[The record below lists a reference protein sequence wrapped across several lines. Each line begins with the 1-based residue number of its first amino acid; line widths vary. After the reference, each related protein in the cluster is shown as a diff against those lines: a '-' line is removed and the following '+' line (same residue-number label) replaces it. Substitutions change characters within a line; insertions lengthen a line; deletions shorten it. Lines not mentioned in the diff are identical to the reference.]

1 MFSDFHDRR
10 VNFWMK
16 QTNDPTL
23 PHLPRQPTPA
33 DMRMFRNCQCHPRMN
48 AGSRRCPAGFSLT
61 EILVVILVIAILAAI
76 MFPLVRSMRDKA
88 RGASCTQ
95 NLRQIGIGL
104 HSYISEN
111 SGRFP
116 NGKAH
121 VSWLKDDEQN
131 SLGLSWYDAAAQ
143 NLGRENYSKKFNDP
157 GADPLPDIFGCP
169 AGHGKPYHPAWPYTG
184 DYAGNLY
191 LGQENHK
198 VLTMSAVKN
207 PSSTPYVQDTVKQN
221 NFGVGI
227 YGSGFSKTS
236 DFAFAA
242 RHGGKGNILWVDGH
256 VSSLTYPEYMK
267 FANESKHGG
276 PYNFVRG
283 YW

>member
-1 MFSDFHDRR
+1 
-10 VNFWMK
+10 
-16 QTNDPTL
+16 
-23 PHLPRQPTPA
+23 
-33 DMRMFRNCQCHPRMN
+33 MN
-48 AGSRRCPAGFSLT
+48 AGARRCPAGFTLT

-88 RGASCTQ
+88 QGAACTQ
-95 NLRQIGIGL
+95 NLKQIGIGL

-111 SGRFP
+111 NGRFP
-116 NGKAH
+116 SGKAH
-121 VSWLKDDEQN
+121 VSWLKDDDN
-131 SLGLSWYDAAAQ
+131 SSLGLSWYDAAAQ
-143 NLGRENYSKKFNDP
+143 NLGRENYSKRFNDP
-157 GADPLPDIFGCP
+157 EADPLPDIFGCP

-221 NFGVGI
+221 NFGTGI

-256 VSSLTYPEYMK
+256 VSSLTHAEYMK
-267 FANESKHGG
+267 YANESKHGG

-283 YW
+283 NW